1 MLEDYRP
8 ADSDIE
14 YPSAFMKFFKHHK
27 MRVEVL
33 LICDH
38 GHVKGNRDM
47 LSGSPFREAILDLNK
62 QGQGS
67 N

>member
-1 MLEDYRP
+1 
-8 ADSDIE
+8 
-14 YPSAFMKFFKHHK
+14 MKFFKHHK

-47 LSGSPFREAILDLNK
+47 LSGCPFREAILDLNK